1 MKIKDIL
8 HQAVVDSCEQLFS
21 FTPSVNQIQLQLTSR
36 DFEGHWTVVVFP
48 LVKQSKLSPEEC
60 GNRIGTWMQENIEE
74 VNGFN
79 TVKGFLNIEVS
90 NRYWASVIG
99 KATQTNHY
107 GIVSS
112 EKGPLVL
119 VEFSS
124 PNTNKPLHLGHLRN
138 IFLGYS
144 VAELHRAA
152 GYQVKK
158 VQIINDR
165 GIHICKSMVAWQM
178 FGNGETPQQSGLKG
192 DKLVGKY
199 YVIFDKTHKEQMAE
213 LIANGVSEEEAAK
226 STPVLL
232 EAQDMLRKWERKD
245 SEVYK
250 LWETMNGWVYDG
262 FDVTYSKMGVDFDHL
277 YYESETYLF
286 GKEEVERGVKEGIFT
301 RKADGSV
308 WVDLSDRGL
317 DEKLLLRSDGTAV
330 YITQDIGTAIQR
342 YRDYPEMA
350 KMIYTV
356 GNEQEYHFKV
366 LFAVL
371 EKLGYSWASNCHHL
385 SYGMVELPEGKMKS
399 REGTVVDADDLIDE
413 MTNTARSISEESG
426 KLDELNDEDKNR
438 LYSEIGSAA
447 LKYFLLKVDARKN
460 MLFDPKESIDFNG
473 NTGPFLQY
481 THARISTLLKKAGDF
496 QADSTTSV
504 LLNSHE
510 QQIALKADRYPE
522 IIKEAAENYSPAILA
537 NYLYDLAKDYNGFY
551 QSTPVLKEDEEEL
564 RKFRLRITA
573 VTGAILASGLRLLG
587 IAAPERM

>member
-90 NRYWASVIG
+90 NHYWASVIG
-99 KATQTNHY
+99 KAAQTNNY

-112 EKGPLVL
+112 EIGPLVL

-213 LIANGVSEEEAAK
+213 LIASGVSEEEAVK

-245 SEVYK
+245 PEVYK

-426 KLDELNDEDKNR
+426 KLDELNDEDKNS

-496 QADSTTSV
+496 QADSTASV

-510 QQIALKADRYPE
+510 QQIAIKADRYPE

-551 QSTPVLKEDEEEL
+551 QSTPVLKEEEEEL

-573 VTGAILASGLRLLG
+573 ATGAILASGLKLLG